1 MSKKILVVLAGC
13 GAKDGAEIHES
24 VLTLLAIDK
33 AGAKYY
39 CAAPN
44 KKQHHVLN
52 FIDDTEM
59 PEERN
64 VMIESARIS
73 RGKIFDLSQIT
84 MKDYDAVIFPGG
96 FGVAKNL
103 CSFALDGADA
113 SIDPDAKRIIQEAY
127 DARKPIGAICVSPA
141 LIALALAE
149 KNPNRHP
156 AKQSFASDVDTKEVG
171 TMQSMCSANEDKADS
186 QRRSEIVLT
195 LGTDEGT
202 NKVLESIG
210 VKSQSCLTTS
220 FIKDDAN
227 LIACSPAY
235 MHGSSS
241 ISELEQGISQCVNA
255 VIEMTQ
261 SKVTN

>member
-64 VMIESARIS
+64 VMIESARIA

-103 CSFALDGADA
+103 CSFALDGAEA
-113 SIDPDAKRIIQEAY
+113 SIDPEAKRIIQEAY
-127 DARKPIGAICVSPA
+127 DARKPIGAICVAPA

-149 KNPNRHP
+149 KNP
-156 AKQSFASDVDTKEVG
+156 K
-171 TMQSMCSANEDKADS
+171 
-186 QRRSEIVLT
+186 IVLT

-210 VKSQSCLTTS
+210 VNSQSCLTTS

-235 MHGSSS
+235 MHGNSR

-261 SKVTN
+261 SKVTS